1 MEWNVVLPNLRSK
14 NPIINSINQYVLK
27 NLSNEISL
35 KDMSEVS
42 GVSTFYL
49 CRLFNKELNI
59 TPIKWLWT
67 QRTMAAA
74 SYLKTNKSFS
84 LTDVAFACGFTS
96 SAHFSR
102 LFKSTY
108 GIKPSH
114 FRKQHENSE
123 IQQELLL
130 DKNVEL
136 LGDMNNLKDVDSSIE
151 IIPEHLRKVDENVM
165 DNISLIDYCLY

>member
-1 MEWNVVLPNLRSK
+1 MEWNIVLPNLRSK
-14 NPIINSINQYVLK
+14 NPIIKTINQFVLE
-27 NLSNEISL
+27 NLSSEITL
-35 KDMSEVS
+35 RDMSKVS

-49 CRLFNKELNI
+49 CRLFKKELNI

-67 QRTMAAA
+67 QRVMAAA
-74 SYLKTNKSFS
+74 AFLKTNSQFS

-114 FRKQHENSE
+114 FRRQFHQENLE
-123 IQQELLL
+123 Q
-130 DKNVEL
+130 
-136 LGDMNNLKDVDSSIE
+136 
-151 IIPEHLRKVDENVM
+151 P
-165 DNISLIDYCLY
+165 